1 MPAPAESQHPRPA
14 LRITA
19 AGLFSSVQ
27 DLGRPGRGAL
37 GVARSGALDRAAL
50 RTANRL
56 VGNPETAAGIEV
68 AMGGWSAVARA
79 DTWFALTGAWGTATL
94 DGHSVDLD
102 VAHPWPAG
110 AELSLDWFV
119 HGARAYLAVRGG
131 IDVPPAVGSRSTDT
145 MAGLGAA
152 PLQQG
157 DEVMIGPEP
166 ATPIPVTDLAP
177 LGAPRDD
184 LELTLAPGPR
194 AEWFAA
200 SALSTL
206 FESTWTVSAQADRV
220 GIRLDG
226 PELERTRVG
235 ELPSEG
241 MVPGALQVPPTG
253 RPTILLADG
262 PVTGGYPVVAVVT
275 EAALDLLGQARP
287 GTRIRFRHAR

>member
-1 MPAPAESQHPRPA
+1 MSSLTILEPGPLATIQDRG
-14 LRITA
+14 R
-19 AGLFSSVQ
+19 AGQ
-27 DLGRPGRGAL
+27 AAL
-37 GVARSGALDRAAL
+37 GVPASGACDRSAYEL
-50 RTANRL
+50 ANRL
-56 VGNPETAAGIEV
+56 VGNRPGAAALEV
-68 AMGGWSAVARA
+68 TFGGLVMHADVDLVVAI
-79 DTWFALTGAWGTATL
+79 TGAPCTGVPLNAPATL
-94 DGHSVDLD
+94 RAGQLLRLG
-102 VAHPWPAG
+102 PPATG
-110 AELSLDWFV
+110 LRTYV
-119 HGARAYLAVRGG
+119 AVRGG
-131 IDVPPAVGSRSTDT
+131 IDVPTAVGSRSTDT
-145 MAGLGAA
+145 MAGLGPA
-152 PLQQG
+152 PLQQD
-157 DEVMIGPEP
+157 DELMIGPEP

-177 LGAPRDD
+177 WGAPRDD
-184 LELTLAPGPR
+184 LEVTLAPGPR

-206 FESTWTVSAQADRV
+206 FESTWTVSAQGDRV